1 MTEACMTALRC
12 PIWPSLITIKAMMLI
27 KQVGVLVNILNCK
40 LKKHVAA
47 VFKSEGINLTAEQF
61 LVMDTLWNQG
71 EMTQQSIAYIIQKD
85 KNSVTQ
91 FIDNLEKKRLVQRVV
106 DTSDRRVNNI
116 RLSKAGLAM
125 KDNTKK
131 VAIDA
136 LNDIVAG
143 IPEEDLKSFVRVLN
157 KACDNIE
164 KLKL

>member
-1 MTEACMTALRC
+1 MTAPRC
-12 PIWPSLITIKAMMLI
+12 PIWPFLITIKAMMLI

-40 LKKHVAA
+40 LKKHVTA

-91 FIDNLEKKRLVQRVV
+91 FIDNLEKKGLVQRVV

-116 RLSKAGLAM
+116 RLSKAGMAM
-125 KDNTKK
+125 KDNTKQ
-131 VAIDA
+131 VAIGA

>member
-1 MTEACMTALRC
+1 
-12 PIWPSLITIKAMMLI
+12 MMLI

-40 LKKHVAA
+40 LKKHVAS

-71 EMTQQSIAYIIQKD
+71 EMTQQTIAYIIQKD
-85 KNSVTQ
+85 TNSVTQ
-91 FIDNLEKKRLVQRVV
+91 VIDNWEKKGWVQRVV
-106 DTSDRRVNNI
+106 DSTDRRVNNI
-116 RLSKAGLAM
+116 RLSEAGMAM
-125 KDNTKK
+125 KDNTKR
-131 VAIDA
+131 VAIAA
-136 LNDIVAG
+136 LNDIVDG

>member
-1 MTEACMTALRC
+1 
-12 PIWPSLITIKAMMLI
+12 MMLI

-40 LKKHVAA
+40 LKKHVAS

-71 EMTQQSIAYIIQKD
+71 EMTQQTIAYIIQKD

-91 FIDNLEKKRLVQRVV
+91 FIDNLEKKGLVRRVV
-106 DTSDRRVNNI
+106 DETDRRVNNI
-116 RLSKAGLAM
+116 KLSKAGMAM

-131 VAIDA
+131 VAIAA
-136 LNDIVAG
+136 LNDIVDG